1 MRVSSLLCVVLL
13 ISCDATSRIAP
24 LPPTVEIVQ
33 PLCENPA
40 RLLGQFDPQAP
51 RYIVVYRDGVDAGA
65 ETDRLAIKYG
75 FQPRFVYTHA
85 LGGFSAEL
93 TPSVVAAL
101 RCEATVD
108 YMEFVQRIT
117 IDG

>member
-13 ISCDATSRIAP
+13 ISCDATSRVAP
-24 LPPTVEIVQ
+24 LPPTVDIVQ

-40 RLLGQFDPQAP
+40 PLLGQFDPQAP
-51 RYIVVYRDGVDAGA
+51 RYIVVYRAGVDAGA
-65 ETDRLAIKYG
+65 ETDRLATKYG

-93 TPSVVAAL
+93 APSVVAAV

-108 YMEFVQRIT
+108 YMEFVQRFT